1 MRNKA
6 KIIYPVS
13 LFIIIFGIW
22 ELLVRIGTVK
32 SVFLPPPSLIA
43 TGLVQNFNYWLISM
57 LITLKNVAIGYSIG
71 VGIAVFLGILIGWYK
86 TLDVS
91 IAPLLLIISPIPIVT
106 FLPLFILWFGLGVT
120 PVILCSIIA
129 AFFPSLLSTSS
140 GVKKVDK
147 SYIDVGRNFGASDKA
162 LLKKIVLPGA
172 LPYITNGLRTSIQL
186 TFLVTPVAEMIMGDV
201 GLGGFIWKS
210 ADLFRTNLVIL
221 GQLTLGLMGLSLFMI
236 FDFIEKRYLLSWMR
250 IEEKL

>member
-1 MRNKA
+1 MRKRT
-6 KIIYPVS
+6 KIIFPIV
-13 LFIIIFGIW
+13 LFSIIFAIW
-22 ELLVRIGTVK
+22 ELLVRTEALR

-43 TGLVQNFNYWLISM
+43 TGLVQNFKYWLISI
-57 LITLKNVAIGYSIG
+57 LITLRNVAIGYSIG
-71 VGIAVFLGILIGWYK
+71 VGIAVFLGILVGWYK

-140 GVKKVDK
+140 GVKKVDR
-147 SYIDVGRNFGASDKA
+147 SYIDVAKNFGANDRA

-210 ADLFRTNLVIL
+210 ADLFRIDLVIL
-221 GQLTLGLMGLSLFMI
+221 GQLTLGLMGLFLFKI
-236 FDFIEKRYLLSWMR
+236 FDFIEKRYLLPWMR
-250 IEEKL
+250 IEGKL